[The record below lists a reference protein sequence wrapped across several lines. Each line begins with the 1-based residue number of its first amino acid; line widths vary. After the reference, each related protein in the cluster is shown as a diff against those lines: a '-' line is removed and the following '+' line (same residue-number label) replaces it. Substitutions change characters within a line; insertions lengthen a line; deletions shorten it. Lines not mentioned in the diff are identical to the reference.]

1 MKDWI
6 PVINTPVVA
15 YATSKETIVKYS
27 GHVVDL
33 HYEYP
38 ECLRS
43 IQSEVEK
50 RLGQKFNHVMLNRY
64 ADGNEYIGRHRD
76 TKVNK
81 V

>member
-1 MKDWI
+1 MNGI
-6 PVINTPVVA
+6 SVINPPVIA
-15 YATSKETIVKYS
+15 YAASKETIVKYS

-33 HYEYP
+33 HHEYP

-76 TKVNK
+76 TKANRV
-81 V
+81 